1 MEEIMSV
8 KDSLLG
14 TILDFIA
21 RRKVKSLENA
31 FKKNE
36 KLVNAIKTMD
46 KTYAQMDKMLDDFCK
61 KYPDGCK
68 DAEERRKRIR

>member
-1 MEEIMSV
+1 MSV

-14 TILDFIA
+14 TIIDFIA

-31 FKKNE
+31 FRKNE
-36 KLVNAIKTMD
+36 KLVDAIKKLD
-46 KTYAQMDKMLDDFCK
+46 KTYTEMDRMLDDFCK

-68 DAEERRKRIR
+68 DAQERRKRLG